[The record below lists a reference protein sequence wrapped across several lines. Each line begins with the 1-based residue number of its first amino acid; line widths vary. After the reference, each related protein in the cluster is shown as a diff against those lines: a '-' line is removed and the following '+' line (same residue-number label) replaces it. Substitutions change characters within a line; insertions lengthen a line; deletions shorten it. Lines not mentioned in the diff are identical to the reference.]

1 MPLGTA
7 SDSAQREEQRPKEQ
21 RSHPDTHSTHL
32 GGDWCC
38 SDQWTLGTNLGVKQ
52 IKENHRDT
60 EGDSEMDKN
69 SEKGEWEGGRNPER
83 NSGEQ
88 R

>member
-1 MPLGTA
+1 M
-7 SDSAQREEQRPKEQ
+7 
-21 RSHPDTHSTHL
+21 
-32 GGDWCC
+32 
-38 SDQWTLGTNLGVKQ
+38 GVKQ